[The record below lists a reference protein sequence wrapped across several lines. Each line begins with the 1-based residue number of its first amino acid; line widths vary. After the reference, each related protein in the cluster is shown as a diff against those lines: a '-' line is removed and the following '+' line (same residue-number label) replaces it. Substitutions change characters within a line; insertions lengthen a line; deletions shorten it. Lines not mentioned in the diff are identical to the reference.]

1 MKIHSLCG
9 RLRMRICD
17 FESRERMWKTGLA
30 QAMRL
35 SPPKGSVP
43 EIIETLL
50 LVPITNDLCRQ
61 SNPLQTDA
69 YGQLRIIIQGQAFC
83 CHIPAQSGNR
93 KGIHKI
99 SELQQCT
106 VFSLERTAGY
116 R

>member
-50 LVPITNDLCRQ
+50 LVPITNDLCRET
-61 SNPLQTDA
+61 SKAIRYRQTLTGSFA
-69 YGQLRIIIQGQAFC
+69 LFTGTGLLLSYSCPIRE
-83 CHIPAQSGNR
+83 P
-93 KGIHKI
+93 
-99 SELQQCT
+99 E
-106 VFSLERTAGY
+106 GY
-116 R
+116 S